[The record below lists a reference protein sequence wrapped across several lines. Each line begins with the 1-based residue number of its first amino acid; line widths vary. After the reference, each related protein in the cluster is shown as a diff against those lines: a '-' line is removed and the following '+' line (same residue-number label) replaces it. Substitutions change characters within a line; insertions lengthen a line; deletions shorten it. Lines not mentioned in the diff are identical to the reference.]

1 MFKFKLLLIS
11 VLLSTIIILSQ
22 TIIPP
27 DSAAKYI
34 DQKVTIT
41 GTVDQ
46 VHKMN
51 TGTYFLNMGGKY
63 PDNTFTAV
71 IFKSNAEDFGKIN
84 KYEGKEVAITGKVT
98 LYKGGPEIILRDP
111 DQIKIIQPSKK

>member
-1 MFKFKLLLIS
+1 MLKFKLLLIF
-11 VLLSTIIILSQ
+11 VLLSTITILSQ
-22 TIIPP
+22 TKIPP

-34 DQKVTIT
+34 DQKITIT
-41 GTVDQ
+41 GIVDQ
-46 VHKMN
+46 VHKTD

-71 IFKSNAEDFGKIN
+71 IFKSNAEDFGNIN

-98 LYKGGPEIILRDP
+98 LYKGGPEIIIKDP
-111 DQIKIIQPSKK
+111 DQIKIIQSSKK